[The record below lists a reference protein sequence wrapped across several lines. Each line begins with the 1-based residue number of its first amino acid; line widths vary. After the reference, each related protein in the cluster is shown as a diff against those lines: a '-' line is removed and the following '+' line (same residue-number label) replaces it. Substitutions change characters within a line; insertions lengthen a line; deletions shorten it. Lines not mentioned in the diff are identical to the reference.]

1 MKISE
6 NVKKVLIVSAV
17 VLAVILLLRYLG
29 PFFVRAI
36 IYLFGLLSPFV
47 TGYII
52 ARIINPVAD
61 RLHKWMK
68 IPRGISAVLVII
80 ITLAVIGGIFGLL
93 GYKLFEELKSLFLN
107 WDDIVASL
115 RENWRKISSSWGE
128 MYIGMPDI
136 VKTVIDKAFDGMYK
150 QSLEIS
156 GSIPVVNVAQVAAKS
171 LPAGLIWTV
180 MFILSMYFMVSRK
193 ISLTNGVRKIFGDRS
208 ADKLVEIKTQ
218 CKKYLGG
225 YVKAQLILM
234 VIVFFVILVILSLAN
249 APFVLLV
256 AALAAIL
263 DALPFFGSG
272 IVLWPMAVVYFV
284 DGRTLLGVMYVVTY
298 FAVMLLR
305 RFIEPKLV
313 SDRMGFNNPIIML
326 VAMYIGYKFWGVI
339 GLIGGPLLLML
350 IISLYKVGL
359 FNGIITILKQF
370 WSFVI
375 KEIKLFEKYMQDI
388 TK

>member
-47 TGYII
+47 IGYII

-193 ISLTNGVRKIFGDRS
+193 ISLTSGVRKILGDKS

-234 VIVFFVILVILSLAN
+234 VIVFFVILVILSLVN
-249 APFVLLV
+249 APFVLLI

-272 IVLWPMAVVYFV
+272 IVLWPMAIVYFI

-370 WSFVI
+370 WGFVI

>member
-6 NVKKVLIVSAV
+6 NVKRVLVVSAV
-17 VLAVILLLRYLG
+17 VLAVVLLLLFAG
-29 PFFVRAI
+29 PFCVRAI
-36 IYLFGLLSPFV
+36 IYLFGLLSPFAI
-47 TGYII
+47 GYII

-80 ITLAVIGGIFGLL
+80 ITLGVVGGIFGLL
-93 GYKLFEELKSLFLN
+93 GHKLFEEIKSLFIN
-107 WDDIVASL
+107 WEDIVASL
-115 RENWRKISSSWGE
+115 RANWRRLSSSWGE
-128 MYIGMPDI
+128 MYIGMPDF
-136 VKTVIDKAFDGMYK
+136 VKNVIDKAFDSMYR
-150 QSLEIS
+150 QSIEIS
-156 GSIPVVNVAQVAAKS
+156 GNIPVVNAAQVAAKS

-193 ISLTNGVRKIFGDRS
+193 VSLTNAVRRFMGDKS

-218 CKKYLGG
+218 CKTYLGG

-234 VIVFFVILVILSLAN
+234 VIVFFVILVILSLAD
-249 APFVLLV
+249 APFSLLI

-272 IVLWPMAVVYFV
+272 IVLWPMAIVYFI
-284 DGRTLLGVMYVVTY
+284 DGKTLLGVMYVITY
-298 FAVMLLR
+298 FVVMILR
-305 RFIEPKLV
+305 RFVEPKLV
-313 SDRMGFNNPIIML
+313 SDKMGFDNPIIML

-359 FNGIITILKQF
+359 FNRIIAILKQF
-370 WSFVI
+370 WHFVV
-375 KEIKLFEKYMQDI
+375 KEVRLFEKYMQDI

>member
-6 NVKKVLIVSAV
+6 NVKKVLVVSAV
-17 VLAVILLLRYLG
+17 VLAVVLLLRFAG
-29 PFFVRAI
+29 PFVIRAI

-47 TGYII
+47 IGYII
-52 ARIINPVAD
+52 ARAINPVAD
-61 RLHKWMK
+61 RLHKWLK

-80 ITLAVIGGIFGLL
+80 LTVCVIGGILGLL
-93 GYKLFEELKSLFLN
+93 GHKLFEEIKSLFLN
-107 WDDIVASL
+107 WEDIVASL
-115 RENWRKISSSWGE
+115 RANWRRISSSWGE
-128 MYIGMPDI
+128 MYIGMPDF
-136 VKTVIDKAFDGMYK
+136 VKNVIDKAFDGMYK
-150 QSLEIS
+150 QSIEIS
-156 GSIPVVNVAQVAAKS
+156 GNIPVVNFAQEAAKS

-193 ISLTNGVRKIFGDRS
+193 VSLTNGVRKFLGDRS

-218 CKKYLGG
+218 CKTYLGG

-234 VIVFFVILVILSLAN
+234 VIVFFVILIILSLAN
-249 APFVLLV
+249 APFSLLI

-272 IVLWPMAVVYFV
+272 IVLWPMAIVYFI
-284 DGRTLLGVMYVVTY
+284 DGKTLLAVMYVITY
-298 FAVMLLR
+298 FVIMLLR

-313 SDRMGFNNPIIML
+313 SDRMGFDNPIIML

-339 GLIGGPLLLML
+339 GLIGGPLILML

-359 FNGIITILKQF
+359 FNSLIAILKQF
-370 WSFVI
+370 GHFVV
-375 KEIKLFEKYMQDI
+375 KEFRLFEKYMHDI

>member
-6 NVKKVLIVSAV
+6 NVKKVLVVSAV
-17 VLAVILLLRYLG
+17 VLAVILLLRYAG
-29 PFFVRAI
+29 PFVIRAV

-47 TGYII
+47 VGYII

-80 ITLAVIGGIFGLL
+80 ITLAVIGSIFGLL
-93 GYKLFEELKSLFLN
+93 GYKLFEEIKSLFLN

-115 RENWRKISSSWGE
+115 RANWRKLSSSWGE

-150 QSLEIS
+150 QSIEIS
-156 GSIPVVNVAQVAAKS
+156 GSIPVVNVAQIAAKS

-193 ISLTNGVRKIFGDRS
+193 ISLTNGVRRVFGDRS

-218 CKKYLGG
+218 CKTYLGG

-234 VIVFFVILVILSLAN
+234 VIVFFAILVILSLAD
-249 APFVLLV
+249 APFVLLI

-313 SDRMGFNNPIIML
+313 SDRMGFDNPIIML
-326 VAMYIGYKFWGVI
+326 IAMYIGYKFWGVI

-370 WSFVI
+370 WGFVI
-375 KEIKLFEKYMQDI
+375 KEIKLFEKYMQNI

>member
-6 NVKKVLIVSAV
+6 NVKKVLVVSAV
-17 VLAVILLLRYLG
+17 VLAVVLLLRFAG
-29 PFFVRAI
+29 PFCVRAI
-36 IYLFGLLSPFV
+36 IYLFGLLSPFAI
-47 TGYII
+47 GYVI

-61 RLHKWMK
+61 RLHKWIK

-80 ITLAVIGGIFGLL
+80 ITIGVVGGIFGLL
-93 GYKLFEELKSLFLN
+93 GHKLFEEIKSLFLN
-107 WDDIVASL
+107 WEDIVASL
-115 RENWRKISSSWGE
+115 RANWRRLSSSWGE
-128 MYIGMPDI
+128 MYIGMPDF
-136 VKTVIDKAFDGMYK
+136 VKNVIDKAFDSMYK
-150 QSLEIS
+150 QSIEIS
-156 GSIPVVNVAQVAAKS
+156 GNIPFVNAAQVAAKS

-193 ISLTNGVRKIFGDRS
+193 VSLTNVVRRFMGDKS

-218 CKKYLGG
+218 CKTYLGG

-234 VIVFFVILVILSLAN
+234 VIVFFIILVILSLAN
-249 APFVLLV
+249 APFSLLI

-272 IVLWPMAVVYFV
+272 IVLWPMAIVYFV
-284 DGRTLLGVMYVVTY
+284 DGKTLLGVMYVITY
-298 FAVMLLR
+298 FAVMILR

-313 SDRMGFNNPIIML
+313 SDKMGFDNPIIML

-359 FNGIITILKQF
+359 FTRLIAILKQF
-370 WSFVI
+370 GHFVV
-375 KEIKLFEKYMQDI
+375 KEVRLFEKYMHDI